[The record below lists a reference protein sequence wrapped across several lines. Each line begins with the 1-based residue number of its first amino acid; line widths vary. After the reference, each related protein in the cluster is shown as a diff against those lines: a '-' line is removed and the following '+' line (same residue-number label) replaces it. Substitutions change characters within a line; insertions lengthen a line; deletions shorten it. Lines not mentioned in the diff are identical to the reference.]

1 MKKQL
6 IEKVNGE
13 KQQYEALILKAN
25 NDILKFQDKLQ
36 RLEDGT
42 DDERLKKILRD
53 LKTKRNAIDGLL
65 FLHRSLE
72 ESLKALDRDKKSS
85 EKSKEEFA
93 SIIRNDIKI
102 NEENLRKAYKEYYQL
117 LRKKLEIN
125 CDNSGKRKELKER
138 LINASKIA
146 ANLTEEEF
154 IKRLI
159 KIFRTNS
166 FSNLY
171 DSKEEYLNY
180 SLGQIFLIKY
190 AITQVSKYY
199 DSYDYT
205 PNMLRQIKI
214 LDDYTFKP
222 SGKSLSYL
230 DFANSLE
237 NGNLHLCDFNYPILS
252 YDGALKLYKHIAF
265 TFFLP
270 KQVGYAFKKSLK

>member
-25 NDILKFQDKLQ
+25 RDILMYQEKLG

-42 DDERLKKILRD
+42 DDERLKKVLNE
-53 LKTKRNAIDGLL
+53 LKSKKNSIEGLI
-65 FLHRSLE
+65 FLHKELE
-72 ESLKALDRDKKSS
+72 K
-85 EKSKEEFA
+85 
-93 SIIRNDIKI
+93 
-102 NEENLRKAYKEYYQL
+102 NLRGLYKDDGSCTDIAFALAIKNNIKVNEDNLKSAYEEYYQL
-117 LRKKLEIN
+117 LRKKLVIN
-125 CDNSGKRKELKER
+125 CDNSGKRKELNLRIK
-138 LINASKIA
+138 NASKIA
-146 ANLTEEEF
+146 SSLTEEEF

-171 DSKEEYLNY
+171 DSKDEYLNY

-190 AITQVSKYY
+190 AITQLSSYY
-199 DSYDYT
+199 DNYDYT
-205 PNMLRQIKI
+205 PNMIRQIKI
-214 LDDYTFKP
+214 LSNYNFKL
-222 SGKSLSYL
+222 SVKNLSYL

-237 NGNLHLCDFNYPILS
+237 NGNLHLCDLNYPVLS
-252 YDGALKLYKHIAF
+252 YEGALKLYKHVAF

>member
-13 KQQYEALILKAN
+13 KQQCEALILKAN
-25 NDILKFQDKLQ
+25 RDILMYQEKLG

-42 DDERLKKILRD
+42 DDERLKKVLNE
-53 LKTKRNAIDGLL
+53 LKSKKNSIEGLI
-65 FLHRSLE
+65 FLHKELE
-72 ESLKALDRDKKSS
+72 K
-85 EKSKEEFA
+85 
-93 SIIRNDIKI
+93 
-102 NEENLRKAYKEYYQL
+102 NLRGLYKDDGSCTDIAFALAIKNNIKVNEDNLKSAYEEYYQL
-117 LRKKLEIN
+117 LRKKLVIN
-125 CDNSGKRKELKER
+125 CDNSGKRKELNLRIK
-138 LINASKIA
+138 NASKIA
-146 ANLTEEEF
+146 SSLTEEEF

-171 DSKEEYLNY
+171 DSKDEYLNY

-190 AITQVSKYY
+190 AITQLSSYY
-199 DSYDYT
+199 DNYDYT
-205 PNMLRQIKI
+205 PNMIRQIKI
-214 LDDYTFKP
+214 LNNYTFKL
-222 SGKSLSYL
+222 SGKNLSYL

-237 NGNLHLCDFNYPILS
+237 NGNLHLCDLNYPVLS
-252 YDGALKLYKHIAF
+252 YEGALKLYKHVAF

>member
-25 NDILKFQDKLQ
+25 RDILMYQEKLG

-42 DDERLKKILRD
+42 DDERLKKVLNE
-53 LKTKRNAIDGLL
+53 LKSKKNYIEGLI
-65 FLHRSLE
+65 FLHKELE
-72 ESLKALDRDKKSS
+72 K
-85 EKSKEEFA
+85 
-93 SIIRNDIKI
+93 
-102 NEENLRKAYKEYYQL
+102 NLRGLYKDDGSCTDIAFALAIKNNIKVNEDNLKSAYEEYYQL
-117 LRKKLEIN
+117 LRKKLVIN
-125 CDNSGKRKELKER
+125 CDNSGKRKELNLRIK
-138 LINASKIA
+138 NASKIA
-146 ANLTEEEF
+146 SSLTEEEF

-171 DSKEEYLNY
+171 DSKDEYLNY

-190 AITQVSKYY
+190 AITQLSSYY
-199 DSYDYT
+199 DNYDYT
-205 PNMLRQIKI
+205 PNMVRQIKI
-214 LDDYTFKP
+214 LSNYNFKL
-222 SGKSLSYL
+222 SGKNLSYL

-237 NGNLHLCDFNYPILS
+237 NGNLHLCDLNYPVLS
-252 YDGALKLYKHIAF
+252 YEGALKLYKHVAF

>member
-25 NDILKFQDKLQ
+25 RDILMYQEKLD

-42 DDERLKKILRD
+42 DDERLKKVLNE
-53 LKTKRNAIDGLL
+53 LKSKKNSIEGLI
-65 FLHRSLE
+65 FLHKELE
-72 ESLKALDRDKKSS
+72 K
-85 EKSKEEFA
+85 
-93 SIIRNDIKI
+93 
-102 NEENLRKAYKEYYQL
+102 NLRGLYKDDGSCTDIAFALAIKNNIKVNEDNLKSAYEEYYQL
-117 LRKKLEIN
+117 LRKKLVIN
-125 CDNSGKRKELKER
+125 CDNSGKRKELNLRIK
-138 LINASKIA
+138 NASKIA
-146 ANLTEEEF
+146 SSLTEEEF

-171 DSKEEYLNY
+171 DSKDEYLNY

-190 AITQVSKYY
+190 AITQLSSYY
-199 DSYDYT
+199 DNYDYT
-205 PNMLRQIKI
+205 PNMIRQIKI
-214 LDDYTFKP
+214 LNNYTFKL
-222 SGKSLSYL
+222 SGKNLSYL

-237 NGNLHLCDFNYPILS
+237 NGNLHLCDLNYPVLS
-252 YDGALKLYKHIAF
+252 YEGALKLYKHVAF

>member
-72 ESLKALDRDKKSS
+72 ESLKALDKDKKSS

-93 SIIRNDIKI
+93 SIIRNDIRI

-199 DSYDYT
+199 DTY
-205 PNMLRQIKI
+205 
-214 LDDYTFKP
+214 DYTFKP

-252 YDGALKLYKHIAF
+252 YEGALKLYKHIAF

>member
-25 NDILKFQDKLQ
+25 RDILMYQEKLG

-42 DDERLKKILRD
+42 DDERLKKVLNE
-53 LKTKRNAIDGLL
+53 LKSKKNSIEGLI
-65 FLHRSLE
+65 FLHKELE
-72 ESLKALDRDKKSS
+72 K
-85 EKSKEEFA
+85 
-93 SIIRNDIKI
+93 
-102 NEENLRKAYKEYYQL
+102 NLRGLYKDDGSCTDIAFALAIKNNIKVNEDNLKSAYEEYYQL
-117 LRKKLEIN
+117 LRKKLVIN
-125 CDNSGKRKELKER
+125 CDNSGKRKELNLRIK
-138 LINASKIA
+138 NASKIA
-146 ANLTEEEF
+146 SSLTEEEF

-171 DSKEEYLNY
+171 DSKDEYLNY

-190 AITQVSKYY
+190 AITQLSSYY
-199 DSYDYT
+199 DNYDYT
-205 PNMLRQIKI
+205 PNMVRQIKI
-214 LDDYTFKP
+214 LNNYNFKL
-222 SGKSLSYL
+222 SGKNLSYL

-237 NGNLHLCDFNYPILS
+237 NGNLHLCDLNYPVLS
-252 YDGALKLYKHIAF
+252 YEGALKLYKHVAF

>member
-25 NDILKFQDKLQ
+25 RDILMYQEKLD

-42 DDERLKKILRD
+42 DDERLKKVLNE
-53 LKTKRNAIDGLL
+53 LKSKKNYIEGLI
-65 FLHRSLE
+65 FLHKELE
-72 ESLKALDRDKKSS
+72 K
-85 EKSKEEFA
+85 
-93 SIIRNDIKI
+93 
-102 NEENLRKAYKEYYQL
+102 NLRGLYKDDGSCTDIAFALSIKNNIKVNEDNLKSAYEEYYQL
-117 LRKKLEIN
+117 LRKKLVIN
-125 CDNSGKRKELKER
+125 CDNSGKRKELNLRIK
-138 LINASKIA
+138 NASKIA
-146 ANLTEEEF
+146 SSLTEEEF

-171 DSKEEYLNY
+171 DSKDEYLNY

-190 AITQVSKYY
+190 AITQLSSYY
-199 DSYDYT
+199 DNYDYT
-205 PNMLRQIKI
+205 PNMIRQIKI
-214 LDDYTFKP
+214 LNNYTFKL
-222 SGKSLSYL
+222 SGKNLSYL

-237 NGNLHLCDFNYPILS
+237 NGNLHLCDLNYPVLS
-252 YDGALKLYKHIAF
+252 YEGALKLYKHVAF
-265 TFFLP
+265 TFFLS

>member
-25 NDILKFQDKLQ
+25 RDILMYQEKLG

-42 DDERLKKILRD
+42 DDERLKKVLNE
-53 LKTKRNAIDGLL
+53 LKSKKNSIEGLI
-65 FLHRSLE
+65 FLHKELE
-72 ESLKALDRDKKSS
+72 K
-85 EKSKEEFA
+85 
-93 SIIRNDIKI
+93 
-102 NEENLRKAYKEYYQL
+102 NLRGLYKDDGSCTDIAFALAIKNNIKVNEDNLKSAYEEYYQL
-117 LRKKLEIN
+117 LRKKLVIN
-125 CDNSGKRKELKER
+125 CDNSGKRKELNLRIK
-138 LINASKIA
+138 NASKIA
-146 ANLTEEEF
+146 SSLTEEEF

-171 DSKEEYLNY
+171 DSKDEYLNY

-190 AITQVSKYY
+190 AITQLSSYY
-199 DSYDYT
+199 DNYDYT
-205 PNMLRQIKI
+205 PNMIRQIKI
-214 LDDYTFKP
+214 LNNYTFKL
-222 SGKSLSYL
+222 SGKNLSYL

-237 NGNLHLCDFNYPILS
+237 NGNLHLCDLNYPVLS
-252 YDGALKLYKHIAF
+252 YEGALKLYKHITF

>member
-25 NDILKFQDKLQ
+25 RDILMYQEKLG

-42 DDERLKKILRD
+42 DDERLKKVLNE
-53 LKTKRNAIDGLL
+53 LKSKKNSIEGLI
-65 FLHRSLE
+65 FLHKELE
-72 ESLKALDRDKKSS
+72 K
-85 EKSKEEFA
+85 
-93 SIIRNDIKI
+93 
-102 NEENLRKAYKEYYQL
+102 NLRGLYKDDGSCTDIAFALAIKNNIKVNEDNLKSAYEEYYQL
-117 LRKKLEIN
+117 LRKKLVIN
-125 CDNSGKRKELKER
+125 CDNSGKRKELNLRIK
-138 LINASKIA
+138 NASKIA
-146 ANLTEEEF
+146 SSLTEEEF

-171 DSKEEYLNY
+171 DSKDEYLNY

-190 AITQVSKYY
+190 AITQLSSYY
-199 DSYDYT
+199 DNYDYT
-205 PNMLRQIKI
+205 PNMIRQIKI
-214 LDDYTFKP
+214 LNNYTFKL
-222 SGKSLSYL
+222 SGKNLSYL

-237 NGNLHLCDFNYPILS
+237 NGNLHLCDLNYPVLS
-252 YDGALKLYKHIAF
+252 YEGALKLYKHVAF

>member
-25 NDILKFQDKLQ
+25 RDILMYQEKLG

-42 DDERLKKILRD
+42 DDERLKKVLNE
-53 LKTKRNAIDGLL
+53 LKSKKNSIEGLI
-65 FLHRSLE
+65 FLHKELE
-72 ESLKALDRDKKSS
+72 K
-85 EKSKEEFA
+85 
-93 SIIRNDIKI
+93 
-102 NEENLRKAYKEYYQL
+102 NLRGLYKDDGSCTDIAFALAIKNNIKVNEDNLKSAYEEYYQL
-117 LRKKLEIN
+117 LRKKLVIN
-125 CDNSGKRKELKER
+125 CDNSGKRKELNLRIK
-138 LINASKIA
+138 NASKIA
-146 ANLTEEEF
+146 SSLTEEEF

-171 DSKEEYLNY
+171 DSKDEYLNY

-190 AITQVSKYY
+190 AITQLSSYY
-199 DSYDYT
+199 DNYDYT
-205 PNMLRQIKI
+205 PNMIRQIKI
-214 LDDYTFKP
+214 LNNYIFKL
-222 SGKSLSYL
+222 SGKNLSYL

-237 NGNLHLCDFNYPILS
+237 NGNLHLCDLNYPVLS
-252 YDGALKLYKHIAF
+252 YEGALKLYKHVAF

>member
-1 MKKQL
+1 M
-6 IEKVNGE
+6 
-13 KQQYEALILKAN
+13 
-25 NDILKFQDKLQ
+25 Q

-53 LKTKRNAIDGLL
+53 LKTKKNAIDGLL

-72 ESLKALDRDKKSS
+72 ESLKALDKDKKSS

-93 SIIRNDIKI
+93 SIIRNDIRI

-125 CDNSGKRKELKER
+125 FDNSGKRKELKER

-199 DSYDYT
+199 DTYDYT

-252 YDGALKLYKHIAF
+252 YEGALKLYKHIAF

>member
-93 SIIRNDIKI
+93 SIIRNDIRI

-199 DSYDYT
+199 DTYDYT

>member
-25 NDILKFQDKLQ
+25 RDILMYQEKLG

-42 DDERLKKILRD
+42 DDERLKKVLNE
-53 LKTKRNAIDGLL
+53 LKSKKNSIEGLI
-65 FLHRSLE
+65 FLHKELE
-72 ESLKALDRDKKSS
+72 KNLRGLYKDDGSCTDIAFALAIK
-85 EKSKEEFA
+85 
-93 SIIRNDIKI
+93 NNIKI
-102 NEENLRKAYKEYYQL
+102 NEDNLKSAYEEYYQL
-117 LRKKLEIN
+117 LRKKLVIN
-125 CDNSGKRKELKER
+125 CDNSGKRKELNLRIKD
-138 LINASKIA
+138 ASKIA
-146 ANLTEEEF
+146 SSLTEEEF

-171 DSKEEYLNY
+171 DSKDEYLNY

-190 AITQVSKYY
+190 AITQLSSYY
-199 DSYDYT
+199 DNYDYT
-205 PNMLRQIKI
+205 PNMVRQIKI
-214 LDDYTFKP
+214 LSNYNFKL
-222 SGKSLSYL
+222 SGKNLSYL

-237 NGNLHLCDFNYPILS
+237 NGNLHLCDLNYPVLS
-252 YDGALKLYKHIAF
+252 YEGALKLYKHVAF